1 MLEDIH
7 ITFGQFIEIQ
17 WKISC
22 NTKGKENCN
31 TKGKENCTSYKNTS
45 IF

>member
-22 NTKGKENCN
+22 NTKGKENCP
-31 TKGKENCTSYKNTS
+31 SYKNTS